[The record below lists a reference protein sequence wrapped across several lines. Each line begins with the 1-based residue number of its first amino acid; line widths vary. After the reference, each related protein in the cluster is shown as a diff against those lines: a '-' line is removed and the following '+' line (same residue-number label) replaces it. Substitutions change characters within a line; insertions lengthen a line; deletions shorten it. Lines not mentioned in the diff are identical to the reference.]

1 MSNIDCHRVMKG
13 FHSDQVTLPN
23 SEQQKMR
30 NRRDSGRTRMENG
43 LKKHGHS
50 FPNKHI
56 SQGSYAMRTMVQDG
70 ESDYDI
76 DDGVYFDIDK
86 LKDSNDKELTPYQ
99 ARSRIKKALKD
110 ERLQYDAQIKTNC
123 VRQNYPE
130 GYHIDIPV
138 YRIVKRKQLF
148 GDDEIIYEHASGD
161 EWLES
166 DAQSV
171 TRWFNDKVGELK
183 SGEKDSSQLRRVTKL
198 TKKFARSRRA
208 WKKQTTSG
216 ICITKLVVDH
226 FIPNQNRDDDALR
239 YTWKAI
245 LSALNIS
252 LRVEHPVQRHKNLAE
267 SDDECMEF
275 FRNCLSEAL
284 DELET
289 IDDEDADYEKACKSW
304 DKVFNTN
311 YFSESTSKQKT
322 DSTSLLSPTTA
333 VSAGLTF
340 PNEAI
345 VPNKSPG
352 FA

>member
-1 MSNIDCHRVMKG
+1 MSNINCHRVMKG
-13 FHSDQVTLPN
+13 FHSDHVTLPN

-43 LKKHGHS
+43 LKKNDHS
-50 FPNKHI
+50 LPNKHI
-56 SQGSYAMRTMVQDG
+56 SQGSYAMKTMVQDS

-86 LKDSNDKELTPYQ
+86 LKDSNERELTPSQ

-110 ERLQYDAQIKTNC
+110 ERLQYDAQVKTNC

-148 GDDEIIYEHASGD
+148 GDDETIYEHASGD
-161 EWLES
+161 EWVES

-183 SGEKDSSQLRRVTKL
+183 SGEKDTSQLRRVTKL
-198 TKKFARSRRA
+198 TKKFARSRKA
-208 WKKQTTSG
+208 WKKKTTSG

-226 FIPNQNRDDDALR
+226 FIANQDRDDDALR
-239 YTWKAI
+239 DTWKAI
-245 LSALNIS
+245 VSALNIS
-252 LRVEHPVQRHKNLAE
+252 LRVEHPVQRGKNLAG

-275 FRNCLSEAL
+275 FRDRLSEAL
-284 DELET
+284 DELEAL
-289 IDDEDADYEKACKSW
+289 DDEDADYEKACNSW
-304 DKVFNTN
+304 DRVFNTN
-311 YFSESTSKQKT
+311 YFSESTSSRKT
-322 DSTSLLSPTTA
+322 DSNSLLSPPTA

-340 PNEAI
+340 PDEPI
-345 VPNKSPG
+345 VPNKSSG